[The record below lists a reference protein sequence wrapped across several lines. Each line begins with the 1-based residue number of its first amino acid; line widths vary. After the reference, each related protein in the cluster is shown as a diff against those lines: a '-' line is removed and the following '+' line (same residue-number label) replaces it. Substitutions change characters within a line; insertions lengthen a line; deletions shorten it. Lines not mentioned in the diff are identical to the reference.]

1 MKVYNSIQSY
11 DKTKQT
17 IVTIGTF
24 DGVHVGHKKII
35 ERIVSSTEN
44 GKYESLILTF
54 FPHPRM
60 VLGGSPDIRLLNT
73 LEEKQMLLEKTGLDS
88 LVVHPFDA
96 EFSQLSAEEFVKQV
110 LVDAFSTKKIIIGH
124 DHRFGKSRSADF
136 NDLILFG
143 EKYGFEVEQISV
155 QEVNDVS
162 VSSTKIRAALTEG
175 NMEVANNFLG
185 YDYMF
190 TGKVV
195 LGKQL
200 GRTLGFPTANLEI
213 TEEYKLIPGDGVYIV
228 RSNIPGVTYG
238 MMNIG
243 NRPTVD
249 GSRRT
254 IEVHYLDFK
263 ANLYDQHIEVQ
274 IIQRLRDEKKFAS
287 VDLLRQQLEQDLH
300 SVRQYLQWWY

>member
-1 MKVYNSIQSY
+1 LKVYNSIQSY

-124 DHRFGKSRSADF
+124 DHRFGKNRSADF

-195 LGKQL
+195 PGKQL

-249 GSRRT
+249 GTNRT
-254 IEVHYLDFK
+254 IEIYYLDFSGD
-263 ANLYDQHIEVQ
+263 LYGQ
-274 IIQRLRDEKKFAS
+274 IIEIQVVKRIRSEQKFS
-287 VDLLRQQLEQDLH
+287 SIDHLRQQLQQDLQ
-300 SVRQYLQWWY
+300 SVKQYLQKL